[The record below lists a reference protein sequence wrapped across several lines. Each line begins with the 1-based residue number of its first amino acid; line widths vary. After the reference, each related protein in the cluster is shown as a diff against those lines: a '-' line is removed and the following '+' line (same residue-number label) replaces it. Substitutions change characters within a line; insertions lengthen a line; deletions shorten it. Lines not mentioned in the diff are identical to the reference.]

1 MTRSKCL
8 NLPCIRYEKKLSQ
21 YRKIFKSVGVS
32 LLEVLFVFL
41 YDTTNKRTVSET
53 TTLELFPF
61 AMTNTESVVSTSS

>member
-1 MTRSKCL
+1 MTRSEFL
-8 NLPCIRYEKKLSQ
+8 NLPCIRKQKKFSS
-21 YRKIFKSVGVS
+21 YSKIFKSVSVS

-41 YDTTNKRTVSET
+41 YDTTNKRTVCET